1 MNALENPGPMDLI
14 NILSISIIQVVLVL
28 SIIGI
33 FMVLGKHRQGV
44 LAAYFYCMYWTF
56 VSQRVFLTEYF
67 GGSAMGMFM
76 FVFLAFSLAVLGV
89 ISLFQND
96 YSG

>member
-1 MNALENPGPMDLI
+1 MNALENPRPMDLI
-14 NILSISIIQVVLVL
+14 NVLSVSLIQVVLVL

-33 FMVLGKHRQGV
+33 FVVFGKYHQGV

-76 FVFLAFSLAVLGV
+76 FVFLAFSLVVLGV
-89 ISLFQND
+89 LSLFQND
-96 YSG
+96 DSG